1 MPMKPHI
8 VLRFLSDNWLYVH
21 AIWASFESR
30 TFTENDLMRVLRP
43 LLGPND
49 VVQEKISSFVD
60 RLVLSEFRRGGRGYS
75 LNTQLTPFIQHLLNE
90 QRLGLVAEISINAD
104 ELKVHLSNIE
114 EAINAGRRTGFFSHA
129 QAMQDRFQSLNR
141 MVESNTKAIYRL
153 VDEAKQ
159 AGQTIPLIERYEKV
173 IAAWDQYV
181 TPVLQMK
188 SLDQPFDQ
196 IMTMVRRSIQNWMA
210 DPGIHL
216 LSTEDARYELEN
228 VLYLMLDFRERLD
241 RSVDIMTKHLSPLVQ
256 RARVSTA
263 LAQGA
268 ALSFRDITKPNSELA
283 KLPALQLPDKNR
295 QVRKPDEDSLM
306 TFHSELVNYTG
317 KPAAISVE
325 VSTSLSSRKAKE
337 QRDDIIHMLSW
348 IKRQKPVSDIVA
360 ALMEAYPRARP
371 ASVTK
376 VLSKLSSEAKIRS
389 LIKVNADQQIYTF
402 EHMKITMNR
411 RSLETE
417 PVARPTPPSAHY
429 TEVAFQ

>member
-1 MPMKPHI
+1 MPMKPQRF
-8 VLRFLSDNWLYVH
+8 LRFLSDNWLYVQ
-21 AIWASFESR
+21 AIWSSFESR
-30 TFTENDLMRVLRP
+30 TISEHDLMRVVRP
-43 LLGPND
+43 LLGPSD
-49 VVQEKISSFVD
+49 VAQEKISSFVD
-60 RLVLSEFRRGGRGYS
+60 MAVLSEFKRGGRGYS
-75 LNTQLTPFIQHLLNE
+75 INTQVVPTIQFLLNE

-104 ELKVHLSNIE
+104 HLKVHLANIE
-114 EAINAGRRTGFFSHA
+114 EALTAGRRTGFFSHA

-159 AGQTIPLIERYEKV
+159 AGQSIPLMERYEKV
-173 IAAWDQYV
+173 ISAWDQYV

-196 IMTMVRRSIQNWMA
+196 TLTMVRRSIQNWMS

-216 LSTEDARYELEN
+216 LSTEDTRFEMDN
-228 VLYLMLDFRERLD
+228 ILYLMLDFRERLD
-241 RSVDIMTKHLSPLVQ
+241 RSVDIMIKHLSPLVQ

-306 TFHSELVNYTG
+306 TFHRELMSFTG
-317 KPAAISVE
+317 KPSSISVD
-325 VSTSLSSRKAKE
+325 VTTSLSSRKAKE

-348 IKRQKPVSDIVA
+348 VKRQKPVSDIVE
-360 ALMEAYPRARP
+360 ALVEAYPKARP
-371 ASVTK
+371 ASVIK
-376 VLSKLSSEAKIRS
+376 VLSKLSSEAKTRS
-389 LIKVNADQQIYTF
+389 LLKVNNDQKIYVF
-402 EHMKITMNR
+402 DHMKITMNR
-411 RSLETE
+411 RSLEVE
-417 PVARPTPPSAHY
+417 PVVRPAPPSAHY
-429 TEVAFQ
+429 TEVTFQ